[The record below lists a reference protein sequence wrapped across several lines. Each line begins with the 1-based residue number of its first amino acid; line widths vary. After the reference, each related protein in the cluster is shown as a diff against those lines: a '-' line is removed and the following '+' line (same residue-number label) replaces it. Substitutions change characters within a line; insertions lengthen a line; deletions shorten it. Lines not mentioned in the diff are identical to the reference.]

1 MSAAEQAA
9 EEPDEERPD
18 EEPSEQEPNA
28 EAGSEDTASETTD
41 EDSASDDSTSDGA
54 HASAE
59 ADAAEVA
66 GSEAEDDDGI
76 AVIDLTNPTNKLQSH
91 WPLLFLYVQKIVA
104 GAAGDIESYVNC
116 ELTFDAGEPEFRP
129 YRPLAP
135 EESEEQGKVKFD
147 RLFKVDQISGM
158 IGYQLPRALV
168 YRLVDKLYGGLGD
181 SDGDPARELSPTEH
195 RMIDEISSALNKSLL
210 STLQSAAA
218 STSALTVQPLAAEQ
232 AARAENADPMVC
244 MPVRVGLEEFGQDV
258 LVYCSLGILEL
269 LLGVTLR
276 SDESTLQPDAGW
288 RSALKQQVFGCD
300 IPLTCTLE
308 QFSMP
313 ISRVSNLAVGDF
325 IPLAELGEATFSA
338 NSHPLFRA
346 RVGVSNEKASASFI
360 GWL

>member
-1 MSAAEQAA
+1 MSGAEQAA
-9 EEPDEERPD
+9 EEPDD
-18 EEPSEQEPNA
+18 EPPEQEA
-28 EAGSEDTASETTD
+28 TDEQSGEESASDTTD
-41 EDSASDDSTSDGA
+41 EESDTGDSSPDDT
-54 HASAE
+54 HAA
-59 ADAAEVA
+59 ADVESVQAAV
-66 GSEAEDDDGI
+66 SQAEDDDGI
-76 AVIDLTNPTNKLQSH
+76 TVIDLTNPTNKLQSH

-104 GAAGDIESYVNC
+104 GAASDIESYINC

-135 EESEEQGKVKFD
+135 EESEEQGRVKFD
-147 RLFKVDQISGM
+147 RLFKVDQITGM

-168 YRLVDKLYGGLGD
+168 YRLVDKLFGGRGD
-181 SDGDPARELSPTEH
+181 SDGDPSREMSPTEH
-195 RMIDEISSALNKSLL
+195 RMIDEICTALNKSLL

-218 STSALTVQPLAAEQ
+218 SSSVLTVQPLSAEQ

-244 MPVRVGLEEFGQDV
+244 MPVRVGLEEFGEDV

-313 ISRVSNLAVGDF
+313 ISRVSNLSVGDF

-338 NSHPLFRA
+338 NNHPLFRA